1 MLINVSNQ
9 SIQLKARLEKQ
20 RRNIEESEEASQS
33 QENALQTNS
42 DTSQH
47 NPNASHIN
55 SNLSENNPKEI
66 QTQKLAQTLTQN
78 DAKKPDSQIESDK
91 SKFVS
96 NSKISR
102 RDRSQN
108 V

>member
-33 QENALQTNS
+33 QENASQTNS

-47 NPNASHIN
+47 NPNPSLII

-66 QTQKLAQTLTQN
+66 QTQKLA
-78 DAKKPDSQIESDK
+78 S
-91 SKFVS
+91 FCV
-96 NSKISR
+96 
-102 RDRSQN
+102 N

>member
-1 MLINVSNQ
+1 VLINVSNQ

-33 QENALQTNS
+33 QENASQTNS

-47 NPNASHIN
+47 NPNPSLII
-55 SNLSENNPKEI
+55 SNLSENNSKEL
-66 QTQKLAQTLTQN
+66 QKQKLAQTLTQN
-78 DAKKPDSQIESDK
+78 DVKKPDSQIESDK

-96 NSKISR
+96 NSKLSL
-102 RDRSQN
+102 RDRSQK